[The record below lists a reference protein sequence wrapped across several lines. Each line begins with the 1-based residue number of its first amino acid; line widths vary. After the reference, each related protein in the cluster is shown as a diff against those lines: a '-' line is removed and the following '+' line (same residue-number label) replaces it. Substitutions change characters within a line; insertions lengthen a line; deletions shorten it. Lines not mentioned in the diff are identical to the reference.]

1 MVERMDILVT
11 GAAGFIGK
19 KLAFR
24 LAESGAVVHAFCYT
38 QEEAQTLVHPNIK
51 TFLGDV
57 LDKQSINKAMF
68 GCHQVYHLAA
78 FAKAWVKDVRVIHSI
93 NVTGT
98 LNVLD
103 NAQELGVAKVVVTS
117 SAGVIGPS
125 RGDMVTEKSEQWVK
139 HFTEYEKSKSIM
151 EERTNKYVREGLNV
165 VIVNPT
171 RVYGP
176 GLLSESNAVTRVI
189 KDYMRGKWRIMPGNG
204 RRTGNYAF
212 IDDVVTGH
220 VLAMKKGMSG
230 ERYIL
235 GGENQSYESFFQHV
249 KEISK
254 MSYRLHYIPYFIM
267 LVAAYVQLFLARV
280 LNKQPQV
287 TPGLVKKYLYDW
299 DTSSSKAIKELGY
312 EITPLPVA
320 VQRTINWLRDPANN
334 LPQ

>member
-1 MVERMDILVT
+1 
-11 GAAGFIGK
+11 
-19 KLAFR
+19 
-24 LAESGAVVHAFCYT
+24 
-38 QEEAQTLVHPNIK
+38 
-51 TFLGDV
+51 
-57 LDKQSINKAMF
+57 
-68 GCHQVYHLAA
+68 
-78 FAKAWVKDVRVIHSI
+78 
-93 NVTGT
+93 
-98 LNVLD
+98 
-103 NAQELGVAKVVVTS
+103 
-117 SAGVIGPS
+117 
-125 RGDMVTEKSEQWVK
+125 MVTEKSEQWVK

>member
-1 MVERMDILVT
+1 MVEHKNVLVT

-19 KLAFR
+19 QLAFR
-24 LAESGAVVHAFCYT
+24 LADSGAVVHAFCYT

-57 LDKQSINKAMF
+57 LDKPSIHKAMF
-68 GCHQVYHLAA
+68 GCNQVYHLAA
-78 FAKAWVKDVRVIHSI
+78 FAKAWVKDVRIIRGI
-93 NVTGT
+93 NVTGA

-103 NAQELGVAKVVVTS
+103 IAKELGVAKVVVTS

-125 RGDMVTEKSEQWVK
+125 RGEMVTEKSEQWVN

-151 EERTNKYVREGLNV
+151 EERISKYVSEGLHV

-176 GLLSESNAVTRVI
+176 GVLSESNAITRI
-189 KDYMRGKWRIMPGNG
+189 IRDYMRGKWRIMPGNG
-204 RRTGNYAF
+204 GKRGNYVF

-230 ERYIL
+230 ERYLL
-235 GGENQSYESFFQHV
+235 GGENQSYESFFQLV

-254 MSYRLHYIPYFIM
+254 TVYRLHHIPFFIM
-267 LVAAYVQLFLARV
+267 IIAAYLQLFLARI
-280 LNKQPQV
+280 LNRQPQI

-299 DTSSSKAIKELGY
+299 DTSSNKAIKELGY
-312 EITPLPVA
+312 EITPLPVG
-320 VQRTINWLRDPANN
+320 VQRTVNWLKDPANN
-334 LPQ
+334 LLQ